1 MKFEGVQELARWIN
15 VAQSTS
21 VRRVSRFMEHHWN
34 MPKPEESLRTPN
46 SIYSFPSPRRDPS
59 PGSEPYYR
67 SSLLSL
73 AGRSSFS

>member
-34 MPKPEESLRTPN
+34 IPK
-46 SIYSFPSPRRDPS
+46 SFNLQAMQHPH
-59 PGSEPYYR
+59 
-67 SSLLSL
+67 
-73 AGRSSFS
+73 AGPPMVRI